1 MQTKPT
7 SSEPPLAAYET
18 AIAEERQLW
27 QVISDPRSPAT
38 DRVKA
43 YARWLQTV
51 NLLKKLG
58 APVDRK
64 AAPGGPT

>member
-7 SSEPPLAAYET
+7 PSEPPLAAYE
-18 AIAEERQLW
+18 AAVAEERQLW

-38 DRVKA
+38 ERVKA
-43 YARWLQTV
+43 YARWLQTI
-51 NLLKKLG
+51 NLLKELG

-64 AAPGGPT
+64 TAPGGPA